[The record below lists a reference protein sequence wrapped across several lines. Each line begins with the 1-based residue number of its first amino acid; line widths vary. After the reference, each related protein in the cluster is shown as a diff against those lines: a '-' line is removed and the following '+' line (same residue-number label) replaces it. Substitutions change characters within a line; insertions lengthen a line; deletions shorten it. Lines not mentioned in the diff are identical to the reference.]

1 MAIKT
6 KGLLLSDW
14 AALNDSQKDSAV
26 SSFLQRV
33 QEPTLE
39 QLEEQ
44 YQSVCE
50 EINDITSSINS
61 ELGCSLHKG
70 MHGNI
75 ILEELMEVRDCIHEK
90 IQARSKSLT
99 SLY

>member
-14 AALNDSQKDSAV
+14 ATLSDSQKESAV

-44 YQSVCE
+44 YQSVCD
-50 EINDITSSINS
+50 EINDITSSVSGDLN
-61 ELGCSLHKG
+61 CSSHKN

-75 ILEELMEVRDCIHEK
+75 ILEELMEVRDCIHGK

-99 SLY
+99 GLY